1 MIRAQGT
8 PAEGR
13 WRLAAIVGH
22 VLGFA
27 LLFGL
32 VGGHLAPAWAQ
43 DELFVTNQDSNS
55 VTVYFRTADGDVTPV
70 RTLIGGL
77 TGLSDP
83 SGLFPDPVG
92 NELFVANAGND
103 TVTVYPLTWV
113 DPNTAPTRTLSGLLT
128 GLKSPTGLFL
138 DTVNGELFVAN
149 FGNNSVTVYPRT
161 WPVLVPNTAFLRRL
175 LGAATLLDDPAD
187 VAVDAVHNEL
197 FVPNFSSDSVTV
209 YPRTWVDPNTGP
221 TRTLSGANT
230 GLGGPQDLAVDTV
243 HGELFVANFLAGSV
257 TVYPRTWVDPN
268 TAFLRRLSGVVNT
281 DLNGP
286 FGLAVD
292 TVHNELFVAN
302 FSTPSVTVYSRTAS
316 GDTGPT
322 RTLSGGNTGL
332 SRPQFVAVIVSA
344 PIPTLSEWAQIG
356 MAALL
361 VLGGLLALRSFGKPQ
376 DRLRSGRSG
385 HGTRLHVR

>member
-8 PAEGR
+8 PAGGR
-13 WRLAAIVGH
+13 WRFGATVGR
-22 VLGFA
+22 VLGLA
-27 LLFGL
+27 LL
-32 VGGHLAPAWAQ
+32 VGVAGHLAPAWAQ

-55 VTVYFRTADGDVTPV
+55 VTVYFRTADGDVTPI
-70 RTLIGGL
+70 RTLSGGL

-83 SGLFPDPVG
+83 SGLFLDTV
-92 NELFVANAGND
+92 NKELFVANAGND
-103 TVTVYPLTWV
+103 TVTVYPLNWT
-113 DPNTAPTRTLSGLLT
+113 DPNTPPVRTLGGGLT
-128 GLKSPTGLFL
+128 GLASPTGLSL
-138 DTVNGELFVAN
+138 DRVNGELFVAN
-149 FGNNSVTVYPRT
+149 LGNDSVTVYPRT

-175 LGAATLLDDPAD
+175 IGGATLLNDPAD

-197 FVPNFSSDSVTV
+197 FVANFSSDSVTV
-209 YPRTWVDPNTGP
+209 YPRTWVVPNTAP
-221 TRTLSGANT
+221 TRTLSGAST
-230 GLGGPQDLAVDTV
+230 GLDGPQDLDVDTV
-243 HGELFVANFLAGSV
+243 HGELFVANFIAVSV
-257 TVYPRTWVDPN
+257 TVYPRTWPVLEPN

-361 VLGGLLALRSFGKPQ
+361 VLGGLLALR
-376 DRLRSGRSG
+376 RRSGRALS
-385 HGTRLHVR
+385 RSKD

>member
-1 MIRAQGT
+1 MGVA
-8 PAEGR
+8 
-13 WRLAAIVGH
+13 GH
-22 VLGFA
+22 V
-27 LLFGL
+27 
-32 VGGHLAPAWAQ
+32 APAWAQ

-55 VTVYFRTADGDVTPV
+55 VTVYVRTANGDVTPL
-70 RTLIGGL
+70 RILSGGS
-77 TGLSDP
+77 TGLNDP
-83 SGLFPDPVG
+83 SGLFLDTV
-92 NELFVANAGND
+92 NKELFVANAGND
-103 TVTVYPLTWV
+103 TVTVYPLTWPV
-113 DPNTAPTRTLSGLLT
+113 SDTPPVRTLSGGLT
-128 GLKSPTGLFL
+128 GLNTPTGLFL
-138 DTVNGELFVAN
+138 DRVNGELFVAN
-149 FGNNSVTVYPRT
+149 FGNDSVTVYPRT

-175 LGAATLLDDPAD
+175 IGVATLLDDPAD
-187 VAVDAVHNEL
+187 VAVDTVHNEL
-197 FVPNFSSDSVTV
+197 FVANFSNDSVTV

-221 TRTLSGANT
+221 TRTLNGANT
-230 GLGGPQDLAVDTV
+230 GLDGPQDLDVDTV

-257 TVYPRTWVDPN
+257 TVYPRTWPVLEPN

-332 SRPQFVAVIVSA
+332 SSPQFVAVIVSA

-356 MAALL
+356 MVALL
-361 VLGGLLALRSFGKPQ
+361 AIGGLLALR
-376 DRLRSGRSG
+376 RRSGRG
-385 HGTRLHVR
+385 KRLHTTG